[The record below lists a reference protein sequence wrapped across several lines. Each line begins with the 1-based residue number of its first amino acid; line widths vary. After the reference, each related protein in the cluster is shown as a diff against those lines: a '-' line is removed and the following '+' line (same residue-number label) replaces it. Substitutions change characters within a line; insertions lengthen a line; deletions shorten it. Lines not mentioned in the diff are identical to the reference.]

1 MTWHPISR
9 CTAEVQ
15 RTDRRSIPRRRG
27 GFTLL
32 EMILALA
39 IGLVLMGALYVMMS
53 SQLGQSQAG
62 RDATQEAATA
72 RSILTRIANDI
83 VGSLGAYDPRQLPD
97 VAVEVSEDGASPET
111 RAPDAAISAP
121 QFNLGVVGEADRLIL
136 FAGRVPREVLLK
148 GERASD
154 LRRITFWL
162 VPGKGLAREEV
173 TLVTGE
179 AIDLIPPDVD
189 DPDRYVFAPEVTSVS
204 FQYWDP
210 QSQWLTSWD
219 GSQPIDLPVG
229 PPAAIEISITIGNS
243 RTLDSGTEVT
253 PTVYTHVVTLP
264 TGNNFSLQET
274 TAP

>member
-1 MTWHPISR
+1 MTRH
-9 CTAEVQ
+9 Q
-15 RTDRRSIPRRRG
+15 RRPRPARHAYRG

-53 SQLGQSQAG
+53 SQLSQSQAG
-62 RDATQEAATA
+62 RDSIQEATTA

-97 VAVEVSEDGASPET
+97 VSVDDAENPEAMLT
-111 RAPDAAISAP
+111 EAATSAP

-136 FAGRVPREVLLK
+136 FTGRVPREVLLK
-148 GERASD
+148 GERGSD

-189 DPDRYVFAPEVTSVS
+189 NPERYVFAPEVTSVS

-210 QSQWLTSWD
+210 QAQWLTSWD

-229 PPAAIEISITIGNS
+229 PPAAIEISITLGSS
-243 RTLDSGTEVT
+243 RTLEDGTEAAA
-253 PTVYTHVVTLP
+253 TVYTHVVTLP
-264 TGNNFSLQET
+264 TGNNFSLQESA
-274 TAP
+274 AP

>member
-1 MTWHPISR
+1 MTRYP
-9 CTAEVQ
+9 CPV
-15 RTDRRSIPRRRG
+15 RRPRPTGGGRRD

-62 RDATQEAATA
+62 RDAIQEATTA

-83 VGSLGAYDPRQLPD
+83 VGSLGAVDPRQLPD
-97 VAVEVSEDGASPET
+97 VAVEADPENPQT
-111 RAPDAAISAP
+111 MLPEAATSAP
-121 QFNLGVVGEADRLIL
+121 QFNLGVVGESDRLIL

-148 GERASD
+148 GETGSD

-189 DPDRYVFAPEVTSVS
+189 NPDRYVFAPEVTSLR

-219 GSQPIDLPVG
+219 GSQPVDLPIG
-229 PPAAIEISITIGNS
+229 PPAAIEITITLGNT
-243 RTLDSGTEVT
+243 RTVEGSEVPPTE
-253 PTVYTHVVTLP
+253 YTHVVTLP
-264 TGNNFSLQET
+264 TGNNFSIQESA
-274 TAP
+274 AP